1 MTLENITL
9 TDRKKLTSHFPV
21 LLVGESGGGKTY
33 AFSTL
38 PKEEA
43 KRTVVFNFD
52 NKSICEGED
61 DEDFFGKVYKNY
73 NHESID
79 MVDDLCRDIISVISY
94 DKCDRILFDTA
105 TELEALLNRWAI
117 FHFTNFPYGEK
128 NNALYKIL
136 TSIKSSTFTYG
147 KFVYITAHYPPKIGS
162 GATVKR
168 YVTIKG
174 NEYKNTLEKDFNTIV
189 ESYIS
194 QEHRQIFFRADV
206 FDQTDTT
213 KTKLPEGHFNFPR
226 KSIDDLEHILT
237 KRKHVVD
244 GKLVEV

>member
-1 MTLENITL
+1 MTLKDL
-9 TDRKKLTSHFPV
+9 SLADRKKLTSHYPL

-33 AFSTL
+33 AFSQL
-38 PKEEA
+38 DKEEA

-61 DEDFFGKVYKNY
+61 DEEFFGKVYKNY
-73 NHESID
+73 NYENIE
-79 MVDDLCRDIISVISY
+79 MVEDLCADIISIIAY
-94 DKCDRILFDTA
+94 EKCDRVLFDTA
-105 TELEALLNRWAI
+105 TELESLLNRWAI
-117 FHFTNFPYGEK
+117 YHFANFPYGEK

-136 TSIKSSTFTYG
+136 TAIKSATFTYG

-162 GATVKR
+162 GSTVKR

-174 NEYKNTLEKDFNTIV
+174 NEYKNAIEKDFNTIV
-189 ESYIS
+189 ESYMS
-194 QEHRQIFFRADV
+194 QEHRQFFFRADV

-213 KTKLPEGHFNFPR
+213 KTKLSEGHFKFAR
-226 KSIDDLEHILT
+226 ISVDDLEQVLT
-237 KRKHVVD
+237 KRKTVVD